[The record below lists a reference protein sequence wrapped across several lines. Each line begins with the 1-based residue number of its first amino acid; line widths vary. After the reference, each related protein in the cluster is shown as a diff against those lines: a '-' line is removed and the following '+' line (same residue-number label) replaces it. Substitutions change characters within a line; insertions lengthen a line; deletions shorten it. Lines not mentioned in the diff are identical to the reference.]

1 MLQYDISKTHVEYQ
15 VTGVHEI
22 LEEVQ
27 MKKFLSTRLGP
38 SRAFGNSIWFGPW
51 KIVNWNG
58 NGSWGREGA
67 YLQRNNLELCEMFD
81 R

>member
-38 SRAFGNSIWFGPW
+38 SRAFGNSI
-51 KIVNWNG
+51 
-58 NGSWGREGA
+58 
-67 YLQRNNLELCEMFD
+67 
-81 R
+81 